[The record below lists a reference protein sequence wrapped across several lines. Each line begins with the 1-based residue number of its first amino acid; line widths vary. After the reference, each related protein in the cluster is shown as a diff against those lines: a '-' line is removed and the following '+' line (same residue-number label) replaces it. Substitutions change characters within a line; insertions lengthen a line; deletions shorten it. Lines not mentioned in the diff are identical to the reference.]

1 MEPPILSFFL
11 PLPLP
16 LLLAQMTFS
25 FRKFLQAQALG
36 EAGGTDPGLAGL
48 PACRQPSLPRCADR
62 AGGSGPGGGGVI
74 TPARAEG
81 RVPRWLHRRKI
92 ICSVPS
98 CWIQKA
104 NRSHLRYPKAKRS
117 LKVTSHSSDVKGS
130 HFRFI
135 KAEGISRATPPPA
148 LLAPSLHF
156 LVCLN
161 SCFGEW
167 EERMGG
173 N

>member
-11 PLPLP
+11 PLPLSP
-16 LLLAQMTFS
+16 LLLAQMNFS
-25 FRKFLQAQALG
+25 FRKFSQAQALG
-36 EAGGTDPGLAGL
+36 KAGCSDPGLAGL
-48 PACRQPSLPRCADR
+48 PACTQPSLPRCADR
-62 AGGSGPGGGGVI
+62 AGGSGPRGGVI
-74 TPARAEG
+74 TPARAGEG
-81 RVPRWLHRRKI
+81 RVPRWLHRGKI
-92 ICSVPS
+92 ICSVQS

-104 NRSHLRYPKAKRS
+104 NRSYQRYPKAKRS

-130 HFRFI
+130 HFRLI
-135 KAEGISRATPPPA
+135 KAAGISRATPPTA
-148 LLAPSLHF
+148 LLTPLHF